1 MNLIEQFKN
10 KAREKPVNIVFPE
23 GNEERILKA
32 AEVSLKERIAYP
44 VVLGDEEKI
53 QSKANEINVNLEGI
67 KIINPV
73 RSPKMAEYASAY
85 CKTRDVTEGV
95 AKRILRRELYF
106 GAMTVSVGDC
116 DGMVA
121 GSINTT
127 ASVVTAGNLV
137 GMKEGFTAPSSFF
150 IMVIPN
156 CSLRSPTPSAYGQ
169 YGEDGVLIYADA
181 GVNEEPTA
189 AQLAEIALA
198 SANSARTLLGWEP
211 RVAMLSFSTKG
222 SATHALVD
230 KVIEATKIAK
240 ERAPDLLI
248 DGELQADTA
257 LVPKIAQRKIKGE
270 STVAGKANILIF
282 PDLNA
287 GNIAYKLT
295 QYLAHA
301 EAYGP
306 LLQGFA
312 KPVNDLSRGASVEDI
327 VGVTAI
333 TVVEAQ

>member
-1 MNLIEQFKN
+1 MSLIEQFKN
-10 KAREKPVNIVFPE
+10 RAKENPMNIVFPE
-23 GNEERILKA
+23 GDEDRILRA
-32 AEVSLKERIAYP
+32 AEISLKEKIAYP
-44 VVLGDEEKI
+44 VILGDEDKI
-53 QSKANEINVNLEGI
+53 RKQADDIDVNLDGI
-67 KIINPV
+67 EIINPA

-85 CKTRDVTEGV
+85 CESRDVTESL
-95 AKRILRRELYF
+95 AKRILRRALYF
-106 GAMTVSVGDC
+106 GAMMVNVGDC

-121 GSINTT
+121 GSKNTT

-137 GMKEGFTAPSSFF
+137 GMREGFTAPSSFF
-150 IMVIPN
+150 MMVIPN
-156 CSLRSPTPSAYGQ
+156 CP
-169 YGEDGVLIYADA
+169 YGENGALIYADA

-198 SANSARTLLGWEP
+198 SADSARTLLRWEP

-222 SATHALVD
+222 SAAHALTD

-240 ERAPDLLI
+240 ESAPDLLI

-257 LVPKIAQRKIKGE
+257 LVPEIAQKKIKGE
-270 STVAGKANILIF
+270 SDVAGKANILIF

-312 KPVNDLSRGASVEDI
+312 KPVNDLSRGSSVEDI

>member
-1 MNLIEQFKN
+1 MNLIEQFKH
-10 KAREKPVNIVFPE
+10 KAREKPMNIVFPE
-23 GNEERILKA
+23 GDEEKILRA
-32 AEVSLKERIAYP
+32 AEIALKERIAYP

-53 QSKANEINVNLEGI
+53 QGKADEIDVNLDGI
-67 KIINPV
+67 EIINPV

-85 CKTRDVTEGV
+85 CESRDVNAGV
-95 AKRILRRELYF
+95 AKRILRRVLYF
-106 GAMTVSVGDC
+106 GAMMVNVGDC

-150 IMVIPN
+150 IMSIPN
-156 CSLRSPTPSAYGQ
+156 CP

-189 AQLAEIALA
+189 AELAEIALA
-198 SANSARTLLGWEP
+198 SADSARTLLGWEP

-222 SATHALVD
+222 SAAHALVN
-230 KVIEATKIAK
+230 KVIEATKIAQ

-257 LVPKIAQRKIKGE
+257 LVPEIAQKKVKGE
-270 STVAGKANILIF
+270 SDVAGKANILIF

-295 QYLAHA
+295 QYLANA

-306 LLQGFA
+306 ILQGFA
-312 KPVNDLSRGASVEDI
+312 KPVCDLSRGASVEDI

>member
-10 KAREKPVNIVFPE
+10 KAREKPRKIVFPE
-23 GNEERILKA
+23 GDEVRILKT
-32 AEVSLKERIAYP
+32 AEIALKEGIAYP
-44 VVLGDEEKI
+44 VILGDEEKI
-53 QSKANEINVNLEGI
+53 RGKANELNVNLNGI
-67 KIINPV
+67 EIINPA
-73 RSPKMAEYASAY
+73 RSPKMVEYASAY
-85 CKTRDVTEGV
+85 CKSRDVTEGV

-106 GAMTVSVGDC
+106 GAMMVSVGDC

-156 CSLRSPTPSAYGQ
+156 CP
-169 YGEDGVLIYADA
+169 YGEDGALIYADA

-189 AQLAEIALA
+189 TQLAEIALA
-198 SANSARTLLGWEP
+198 SADSARTLLGWEP

-222 SATHALVD
+222 SAAHALVD

-270 STVAGKANILIF
+270 SAVAGKANILIF

-295 QYLAHA
+295 QYLANA

-306 LLQGFA
+306 ILQGFA
-312 KPVNDLSRGASVEDI
+312 KPISDLSRGASVEDI

>member
-10 KAREKPVNIVFPE
+10 KAREKPMNIVFPE
-23 GNEERILKA
+23 GDEERILRT
-32 AEVSLKERIAYP
+32 AEISLKEGIAYP
-44 VVLGDEEKI
+44 VILGNEEKV
-53 QSKANEINVNLEGI
+53 QSKADGIDVNLDGI
-67 KIINPV
+67 AIVNPA

-85 CKTRDVTEGV
+85 CESRDVTEGV
-95 AKRILRRELYF
+95 AKRILRRTLYF
-106 GAMTVSVGDC
+106 GAMMVNVGDC

-156 CSLRSPTPSAYGQ
+156 CP

-181 GVNEEPTA
+181 GVNEEPTTTE
-189 AQLAEIALA
+189 LAEIALA
-198 SANSARTLLGWEP
+198 SADSARTLLEWEP

-222 SATHALVD
+222 SAAHALTD
-230 KVIEATKIAK
+230 KVVEATKIAK

-257 LVPKIAQRKIKGE
+257 LVPEIAQKKIKGE
-270 STVAGKANILIF
+270 SDAAGKANVLIF

-295 QYLAHA
+295 QYLANA

-306 LLQGFA
+306 ILQGFA
-312 KPVNDLSRGASVEDI
+312 KPVSDLSRGASVEDI

-333 TVVEAQ
+333 TVIKAQ

>member
-10 KAREKPVNIVFPE
+10 RAKEKPMRIVFPE
-23 GNEERILKA
+23 GDEDRILRA
-32 AEVSLKERIAYP
+32 AEISFKEKIAYP
-44 VVLGDEEKI
+44 VILGDEDKI
-53 QSKANEINVNLEGI
+53 RGQADDIDVNLDGI
-67 KIINPV
+67 EIVNPA

-85 CKTRDVTEGV
+85 CDSRGVAEGV
-95 AKRILRRELYF
+95 AKRILRRTLYF
-106 GAMTVSVGDC
+106 GAMMVNVGDC

-121 GSINTT
+121 GSKNTT
-127 ASVVTAGNLV
+127 ATVVTAGNLV

-156 CSLRSPTPSAYGQ
+156 CP
-169 YGEDGVLIYADA
+169 YGENGALIYADA

-189 AQLAEIALA
+189 TQLAEIALA
-198 SANSARTLLGWEP
+198 SADSARTLLGWQP

-222 SATHALVD
+222 SAAHPLVD
-230 KVIEATKIAK
+230 KVIEAMKIAK

-257 LVPKIAQRKIKGE
+257 LVPEIAQKKIKGE
-270 STVAGKANILIF
+270 SDVAGKANILIF

-295 QYLAHA
+295 QYLAGA

-306 LLQGFA
+306 ILQGFA
-312 KPVNDLSRGASVEDI
+312 KPISDLSRGASVEDI

-333 TVVEAQ
+333 TVVKAQ

>member
-10 KAREKPVNIVFPE
+10 KAREKPMRIVFPE
-23 GNEERILKA
+23 STEERILKA
-32 AEVSLKERIAYP
+32 AEMSLKEKIASP
-44 VVLGDEEKI
+44 IILGNEEKI
-53 QSKANEINVNLEGI
+53 QDKANEIDVNLDGI
-67 KIINPV
+67 EIINPT
-73 RSPKMAEYASAY
+73 RSPKMSEYTSAY
-85 CKTRDVTEGV
+85 CESRDVTEGV

-106 GAMTVSVGDC
+106 GAMMVNVGDC

-127 ASVVTAGNLV
+127 ATVVTAGNLV

-150 IMVIPN
+150 IMVVPD
-156 CSLRSPTPSAYGQ
+156 CP

-181 GVNEEPTA
+181 GVNEEPTTEE
-189 AQLAEIALA
+189 LAEIALA
-198 SANSARTLLGWEP
+198 SADSARTLLGWEP

-222 SATHALVD
+222 SAAHPLLK
-230 KVIEATKIAK
+230 KVIEATAIAQ

-248 DGELQADTA
+248 DGELQSDTA
-257 LVPKIAQRKIKGE
+257 LVPEIAQRKIKGE
-270 STVAGKANILIF
+270 SAVAGKANILIF

-295 QYLAHA
+295 QYLAGA

>member
-10 KAREKPVNIVFPE
+10 KSREKPKKIVFPE
-23 GNEERILKA
+23 GDEVRILRT
-32 AEVSLKERIAYP
+32 AEIALKEGIAYP
-44 VVLGDEEKI
+44 VILGDEEKI
-53 QSKANEINVNLEGI
+53 RGKSDELNVNLNGI
-67 KIINPV
+67 EIINPA
-73 RSPKMAEYASAY
+73 RSAKMAEYASAY
-85 CKTRDVTEGV
+85 CKSRDVTEGV

-106 GAMTVSVGDC
+106 GAMMVNVGDC

-156 CSLRSPTPSAYGQ
+156 CQ
-169 YGEDGVLIYADA
+169 YGENGVLIYADA

-198 SANSARTLLGWEP
+198 SADSARTLLGWEP

-222 SATHALVD
+222 SAAHALVD

-240 ERAPDLLI
+240 EKSPDLLI

-257 LVPKIAQRKIKGE
+257 LVPEIARRKIKGE
-270 STVAGKANILIF
+270 SAVAGKANILIF

>member
-1 MNLIEQFKN
+1 M
-10 KAREKPVNIVFPE
+10 
-23 GNEERILKA
+23 
-32 AEVSLKERIAYP
+32 
-44 VVLGDEEKI
+44 
-53 QSKANEINVNLEGI
+53 
-67 KIINPV
+67 
-73 RSPKMAEYASAY
+73 
-85 CKTRDVTEGV
+85 
-95 AKRILRRELYF
+95 
-106 GAMTVSVGDC
+106 
-116 DGMVA
+116 
-121 GSINTT
+121 
-127 ASVVTAGNLV
+127 
-137 GMKEGFTAPSSFF
+137 PSSFF

-156 CSLRSPTPSAYGQ
+156 SQ
-169 YGEDGVLIYADA
+169 YGENGVLIYADA

-189 AQLAEIALA
+189 TQLAEIALA
-198 SANSARTLLGWEP
+198 SADSARTLLGWQP

-222 SATHALVD
+222 SAVHALVD

-257 LVPKIAQRKIKGE
+257 LVPEIARRKIKGE
-270 STVAGKANILIF
+270 SDVAGKANILIF

>member
-10 KAREKPVNIVFPE
+10 KAREKPMNIVFPE
-23 GNEERILKA
+23 GDEERILKA
-32 AEVSLKERIAYP
+32 AERALKERIAYP
-44 VVLGDEEKI
+44 VVLGDEKKI
-53 QSKANEINVNLEGI
+53 QGKANEIDVNLDGI
-67 KIINPV
+67 EIINPI
-73 RSPKMAEYASAY
+73 RSLKMDEYASAY
-85 CKTRDVTEGV
+85 CESRDVKEGV
-95 AKRILRRELYF
+95 AKRILRRVLYF
-106 GAMTVSVGDC
+106 GAMMVNVGDC

-137 GMKEGFTAPSSFF
+137 GMKEGITAPSSFF

-156 CSLRSPTPSAYGQ
+156 CP

-189 AQLAEIALA
+189 AELAEIALA
-198 SANSARTLLGWEP
+198 SADSARTLLGWEP

-222 SATHALVD
+222 SAAHALVN

-240 ERAPDLLI
+240 ERAPDLSI

-257 LVPKIAQRKIKGE
+257 LVPEIAQKKVKGE
-270 STVAGKANILIF
+270 SDVAGKANILIF

-295 QYLAHA
+295 QYLANA

-306 LLQGFA
+306 ILQGFA
-312 KPVNDLSRGASVEDI
+312 KPVCDLSRGASVEDI

>member
-10 KAREKPVNIVFPE
+10 KARKKPMNIVFPE
-23 GNEERILKA
+23 GDEERILRA
-32 AEVSLKERIAYP
+32 AEISLKEGIAYP
-44 VVLGDEEKI
+44 VILGNEEKI
-53 QSKANEINVNLEGI
+53 QGKANEIDVNLDGI
-67 KIINPV
+67 AIVNPA
-73 RSPKMAEYASAY
+73 RSPKMAEYASDY
-85 CKTRDVTEGV
+85 CESRDVSEGV
-95 AKRILRRELYF
+95 AKRILRRTLYF
-106 GAMTVSVGDC
+106 GAMMVNVGDC

-150 IMVIPN
+150 IMAIPN
-156 CSLRSPTPSAYGQ
+156 CP

-189 AQLAEIALA
+189 TELAEIALA
-198 SANSARTLLGWEP
+198 SADSARTLLGWEP

-222 SATHALVD
+222 SAAHALTD
-230 KVIEATKIAK
+230 KVVEATKIAK

-257 LVPKIAQRKIKGE
+257 LVPEIAQKKIKDE
-270 STVAGKANILIF
+270 SDAAGKANVLIF

-295 QYLAHA
+295 QYLANA

-306 LLQGFA
+306 ILQGFA
-312 KPVNDLSRGASVEDI
+312 RPVSDLSRGASVEDI

-333 TVVEAQ
+333 TVIKAQ

>member
-10 KAREKPVNIVFPE
+10 KAREKPMNIVFPE
-23 GNEERILKA
+23 GDEERILKA
-32 AEVSLKERIAYP
+32 AEMALKERIAYP
-44 VVLGDEEKI
+44 VVLGDEKKI
-53 QSKANEINVNLEGI
+53 QGKAKDIDVNLDGI
-67 KIINPV
+67 EIINPV

-85 CKTRDVTEGV
+85 CESRDVNEGV
-95 AKRILRRELYF
+95 AKRILRRVLYF
-106 GAMTVSVGDC
+106 GAMMVNVGDC

-137 GMKEGFTAPSSFF
+137 GMKEGITAPSSFF

-156 CSLRSPTPSAYGQ
+156 CP

-189 AQLAEIALA
+189 AELAEIALV
-198 SANSARTLLGWEP
+198 SADSARTLLGWEP

-222 SATHALVD
+222 SAAHALVN

-240 ERAPDLLI
+240 ERAPDLSI

-257 LVPKIAQRKIKGE
+257 LVPEIAQKKVKGE
-270 STVAGKANILIF
+270 SDVAGKANILIF

-295 QYLAHA
+295 QYLANA

-306 LLQGFA
+306 ILQGFA
-312 KPVNDLSRGASVEDI
+312 KPVCDLSRGASVEDI

>member
-10 KAREKPVNIVFPE
+10 KAREKPMNIVFPE
-23 GNEERILKA
+23 GDEERILKA
-32 AEVSLKERIAYP
+32 AERALKERIAYP
-44 VVLGDEEKI
+44 VVLGDEKKI
-53 QSKANEINVNLEGI
+53 QGKANEIDVNLDGI
-67 KIINPV
+67 EIINPI
-73 RSPKMAEYASAY
+73 RSLKMDEYASAY
-85 CKTRDVTEGV
+85 CESRDVKEGV
-95 AKRILRRELYF
+95 AKRILRRVLYF
-106 GAMTVSVGDC
+106 GAMMVNVGDC

-137 GMKEGFTAPSSFF
+137 GMKEGITAPSSFF

-156 CSLRSPTPSAYGQ
+156 CP

-189 AQLAEIALA
+189 AELAEIALA
-198 SANSARTLLGWEP
+198 SADSARTLLGWEP

-222 SATHALVD
+222 SAAHALVS
-230 KVIEATKIAK
+230 KVIESTKIAQ
-240 ERAPDLLI
+240 ERAPDLSI

-257 LVPKIAQRKIKGE
+257 LVPEIAQKKVKGE
-270 STVAGKANILIF
+270 SDVAGKANILIF

-295 QYLAHA
+295 QYLANA

-306 LLQGFA
+306 ILQGFA
-312 KPVNDLSRGASVEDI
+312 KPVCDLSRGASVEDI